1 MSKKPIAVV
10 SNFNRYPIA
19 ILDYFEEYVLYDQSA
34 DIIIQHKVAQ
44 SYPNVKITENSGHSI
59 SHYLRYI
66 IDNYDNLPQE
76 VFFLKSNVIP
86 RHIDKNHFE
95 SFILVPGLFPIF
107 HDAKFVDK
115 PGVAYSF
122 YPGLFL
128 EKNNSWYC
136 SQTESSFFHS
146 YDELFA
152 FLFSFSKHNSYNI
165 FAPGANYRVPSSKIL
180 NYPIFFW
187 ELLHYLVTY
196 RFFPQEAYIVE
207 RMLFVIFLGGCVLDS
222 KHTSLEQMIRNLPT
236 LSSVDRESKMNKV
249 KRLMK
254 GDFGALKRFSH

>member
-1 MSKKPIAVV
+1 MKNEVAVI
-10 SNFNRYPIA
+10 SNFNLYPLS
-19 ILDYFEEYVLYDQSA
+19 ILDYFEKFVLYDQSTDKA
-34 DIIIQHKVAQ
+34 IQNLVLENHPQ
-44 SYPNVKITENSGHSI
+44 TKITENSGHSI
-59 SHYLRYI
+59 SHYLKFI
-66 IDNYDNLPQE
+66 IENYYEMPQE
-76 VFFLKSNVIP
+76 IVFLKSNVVP
-86 RHIDKNHFE
+86 RHIDKTTFD
-95 SFILVPGLFPIF
+95 SFILRPGLFPIF

-115 PGVAYSF
+115 PGIAYSL
-122 YPGLFL
+122 YPGLLL

-187 ELLHYLVTY
+187 ELLHHIVTY

-207 RMLFVIFLGGCVLDS
+207 RMLFVIFLGGSVLDS
-222 KHTSLEQMIRNLPT
+222 RHTSLEQMISDLPT
-236 LSSVDRESKMNKV
+236 LSSASIESNMNKA
-249 KRLMK
+249 KRLVK
-254 GDFGALKRFSH
+254 ARINRISQ